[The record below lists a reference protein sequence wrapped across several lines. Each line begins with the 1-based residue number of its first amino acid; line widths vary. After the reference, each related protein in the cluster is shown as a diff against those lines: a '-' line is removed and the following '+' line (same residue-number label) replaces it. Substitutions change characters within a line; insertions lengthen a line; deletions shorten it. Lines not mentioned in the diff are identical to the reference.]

1 MKTVRASEKYLPQM
15 TALWQRCFSD
25 EENYVNQYFERFG
38 AEHGVL
44 CLEGD
49 TLCAMAQW
57 LSVPYVQPDGE
68 TQSGAYLY
76 AVCTDPAFRRQGLCR
91 AVCLFAETYLK
102 TLGCD
107 FVFLRP
113 ASASL
118 AAMYETFGYQM
129 TLTVS
134 ETTAS
139 AQSADGVSF
148 CALSPQDYGMYRQ
161 MLLRGGFMDWQAD
174 ALAYQASQGELLS
187 VTKGD
192 AFAIAAVCD
201 GMCKEFLGERALA
214 GALAAHYGAA
224 ELLCRMQGPTPFAM
238 AKALSGKPLPTGY
251 SGFVFD

>member
-1 MKTVRASEKYLPQM
+1 MNFVRTDASLLPQM
-15 TALWQRCFSD
+15 KDLWQTCF
-25 EENYVNQYFERFG
+25 
-38 AEHGVL
+38 
-44 CLEGD
+44 GD
-49 TLCAMAQW
+49 TPEGIDAYFDRFSAENAVAAVKDGRLCAMAQW

-118 AAMYETFGYQM
+118 AAMYEDFGYQM

-201 GMCKEFLGERALA
+201 GMCREFLGERALA

-238 AKALSGKPLPTGY
+238 AKALRGKPLPTGY
-251 SGFVFD
+251 PGFVFD